1 MMTDRKLN
9 TREEADA
16 RYKWA
21 IEDLYKDDEDWKRDY
36 ELLKSRIPELT
47 KFRGRLGESAEVLL
61 SMQKLSDELNQLL
74 EKVYV
79 YANQRL
85 HENTD
90 NSTYQNLA
98 SQAQGLLVELSESLS
113 FVEPELMELPDGIIE
128 TFLDENEELL
138 VYRQY
143 FENIIRQKKHVL
155 PTEQEQ
161 LLAAMGEVAESQK
174 DIFSMFNNAD
184 IRFPEI
190 TGEDGH
196 PVQVTHG
203 RYMSLMQSRNRQVRK
218 DAFEAMYGVYGDWR
232 NTLAAMYRAN
242 VKQEAFLAKAHKYTS
257 DLEAA
262 LDGSHI
268 PVKVYEQLI
277 EAVHESMPLMYRYMK
292 LRKKLL
298 GVEELHMYDLYVPV
312 IEQDHSEIPFE
323 QAKKTVLEGLAPMGE
338 EYLHLLREG
347 FDHGWIDVYEN
358 QGKRTGAYSWGAYG
372 THPYVLLNYHGT
384 LHDVFTLAHEMGHAL
399 HSWYSDEHQPYI
411 YAGYRIFVAEVAS
424 TCNEALLIHYLM
436 EQSKKAGD
444 RKKTMYLMNYF
455 LEQFRTT
462 LFRQTMFAEFEKITH
477 GLQEQGETLTADRL
491 CEIYYDLNKLYFGEE
506 ICVDQEIAMEWAR
519 IPHFYTPFYVYQYAT
534 GFSAAITL
542 SKQILEQGA
551 PAVEQYK
558 KFLKGGS
565 SMYPLELLK
574 MAGVDMEQ
582 KAPVQDALAVF
593 AQYLDE
599 MERLADH
606 DTV

>member
-161 LLAAMGEVAESQK
+161 LLAAMGEVAESPK

-358 QGKRTGAYSWGAYG
+358 QGKRTGAYSWGVYG
-372 THPYVLLNYHGT
+372 THPYVLLNYQGT

-534 GFSAAITL
+534 GFSAAIAL

>member
-16 RYKWA
+16 RCKWA

-74 EKVYV
+74 EKIYV

-90 NSTYQNLA
+90 NSTYQNMA

-161 LLAAMGEVAESQK
+161 LLAAMGEVTESPK

-196 PVQVTHG
+196 PVQVPHG

-257 DLEAA
+257 DLKAA

-372 THPYVLLNYHGT
+372 THPYVLLNYQGT

-444 RKKTMYLMNYF
+444 QKKTMYLMNYF

-534 GFSAAITL
+534 GFSAAIAL

>member
-21 IEDLYKDDEDWKRDY
+21 IEDLYKDDEDCKRDY

-161 LLAAMGEVAESQK
+161 LLAAMGEVAESPK

-268 PVKVYEQLI
+268 PVKVYDQLI

-372 THPYVLLNYHGT
+372 THPYVLLNYQGT

-534 GFSAAITL
+534 GFSAAIAL

>member
-16 RYKWA
+16 RCKWA

-128 TFLDENEELL
+128 TFLDENEELS

-161 LLAAMGEVAESQK
+161 LLAAMGEVAESPK

-372 THPYVLLNYHGT
+372 THPYVLLNYQET

-534 GFSAAITL
+534 GFSAAIAL

>member
-74 EKVYV
+74 EKIYV

-90 NSTYQNLA
+90 NSTYQNMA

-161 LLAAMGEVAESQK
+161 LLAAMGEVAESPK

-372 THPYVLLNYHGT
+372 THPYVLLNYQGT

-534 GFSAAITL
+534 GFSAAIAL

-551 PAVEQYK
+551 PAVERYK

-574 MAGVDMEQ
+574 VAGVDMEQ

>member
-74 EKVYV
+74 EKIYV

-90 NSTYQNLA
+90 NSTYQNMA
-98 SQAQGLLVELSESLS
+98 SQAQGLLVELSERLS

-128 TFLDENEELL
+128 TFLDENEEFS

-161 LLAAMGEVAESQK
+161 LLAAMGEVAESPK

-372 THPYVLLNYHGT
+372 THPYVLLNYQGT

-534 GFSAAITL
+534 GFSAAIAL
-542 SKQILEQGA
+542 SKQILEKGV

>member
-161 LLAAMGEVAESQK
+161 LLAAMGEVAESPK

-232 NTLAAMYRAN
+232 NTLAAMYRTN

-372 THPYVLLNYHGT
+372 THPYVLLNYQGT

-444 RKKTMYLMNYF
+444 QKKTMYLINYF
-455 LEQFRTT
+455 LGQFRTT

-534 GFSAAITL
+534 GFSAAIAL
-542 SKQILEQGA
+542 SKRILEQGA

>member
-9 TREEADA
+9 TREEANA
-16 RYKWA
+16 RCKWA
-21 IEDLYKDDEDWKRDY
+21 IEDLYKNDEDWKRDY

-161 LLAAMGEVAESQK
+161 LLAAMGEVTESPK

-218 DAFEAMYGVYGDWR
+218 DAFEAMYGVYGEWR

-277 EAVHESMPLMYRYMK
+277 EAVHESMSLMYRYMK

-372 THPYVLLNYHGT
+372 THPYVLLNYQGT

-477 GLQEQGETLTADRL
+477 GLQEQGEALTADRL

-534 GFSAAITL
+534 GFSAAIAL

>member
-9 TREEADA
+9 TKEEADA

-161 LLAAMGEVAESQK
+161 LLAAMGEVAESPK

-372 THPYVLLNYHGT
+372 THPYVLLNYQGT

-444 RKKTMYLMNYF
+444 QKKTMYLINYF

-534 GFSAAITL
+534 GFSAAIAL

>member
-128 TFLDENEELL
+128 TFLDENEELS

-161 LLAAMGEVAESQK
+161 LLAAMGEVAESPK
-174 DIFSMFNNAD
+174 DIFYMFNNAD

-372 THPYVLLNYHGT
+372 THPYVLLNYQGT

-444 RKKTMYLMNYF
+444 QKKTMYLINYF

-534 GFSAAITL
+534 GFSAAIAL

-574 MAGVDMEQ
+574 VAGVDMEQ

>member
-21 IEDLYKDDEDWKRDY
+21 IEDLYKDDEDCKRDY

-61 SMQKLSDELNQLL
+61 FMQKLSDELNQLL

-161 LLAAMGEVAESQK
+161 LLAAMGEVAESPK

-268 PVKVYEQLI
+268 PVKVYDQLI

-372 THPYVLLNYHGT
+372 THPYVLLNYQGT

-444 RKKTMYLMNYF
+444 QKKTMYLMNYF

-477 GLQEQGETLTADRL
+477 ELQEQGETLTADRL

-534 GFSAAITL
+534 GFSAAIAL

>member
-161 LLAAMGEVAESQK
+161 LLAAMGEVAESPK

-196 PVQVTHG
+196 LVQVTHG

-372 THPYVLLNYHGT
+372 THPYVLLNYQGT

-436 EQSKKAGD
+436 EQSKKSGD

-455 LEQFRTT
+455 LEQCRTT

-534 GFSAAITL
+534 GFSAAIAL

-551 PAVEQYK
+551 PAVERYK

>member
-74 EKVYV
+74 EKIYV

-161 LLAAMGEVAESQK
+161 LLAAMGEVAESPK

-372 THPYVLLNYHGT
+372 THPYVLLNYQGT

-444 RKKTMYLMNYF
+444 QKKTMYLINYF

-462 LFRQTMFAEFEKITH
+462 LFRQTMFAKFEKITH

-534 GFSAAITL
+534 GFSAAIAL